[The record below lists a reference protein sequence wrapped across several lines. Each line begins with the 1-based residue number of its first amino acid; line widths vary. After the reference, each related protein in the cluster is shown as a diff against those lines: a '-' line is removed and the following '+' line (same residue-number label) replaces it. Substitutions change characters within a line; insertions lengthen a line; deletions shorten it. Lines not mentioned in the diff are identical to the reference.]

1 MALTLLWGADFC
13 ESKTNTL
20 TFKQLGQNILINAL
34 FLRKISRTSSITR
47 RFARFVGWMRPDAEI
62 SEEYAQDVNFDDD
75 IPVSEYAGI
84 GSAHEGKIN
93 IANASGIVRALNKAL
108 PEIKT
113 EKEMEVW

>member
-1 MALTLLWGADFC
+1 MVRDSERRQMALTLLWGADFC

-62 SEEYAQDVNFDDD
+62 SEEYAQDVNSDAE
-75 IPVSEYAGI
+75 IPISEYAGI
-84 GSAHEGKIN
+84 G
-93 IANASGIVRALNKAL
+93 
-108 PEIKT
+108 
-113 EKEMEVW
+113 